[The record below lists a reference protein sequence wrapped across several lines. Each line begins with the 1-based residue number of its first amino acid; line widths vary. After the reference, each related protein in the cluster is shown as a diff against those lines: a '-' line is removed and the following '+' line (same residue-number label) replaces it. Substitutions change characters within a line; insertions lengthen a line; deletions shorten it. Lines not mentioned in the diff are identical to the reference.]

1 MALHGWRPS
10 IIFLSILQEQI
21 FLGAANILKWIHANY
36 TNFTRSE
43 RILGD
48 SDGIILEIKIK

>member
-21 FLGAANILKWIHANY
+21 FLRAADILKWIHADY

-48 SDGIILEIKIK
+48 SDGIIL